1 MKIDPKSR
9 AVTSFFMVAA
19 VIVMLALAWS
29 VARDNSAATD
39 PAKPAETR
47 TLNGE

>member
-29 VARDNSAATD
+29 VARDNDAPEPDASQTS
-39 PAKPAETR
+39 K
-47 TLNGE
+47 

>member
-19 VIVMLALAWS
+19 IIVMAALAWS
-29 VARDNSAATD
+29 VSRDNAAEPEPQTTVD
-39 PAKPAETR
+39 PAVVTP
-47 TLNGE
+47 

>member
-19 VIVMLALAWS
+19 IVVMLALAWS
-29 VARDNSAATD
+29 VYRDNQAR
-39 PAKPAETR
+39 ETANQPIV
-47 TLNGE
+47 TPQD

>member
-19 VIVMLALAWS
+19 IVAMLALAWS
-29 VARDNSAATD
+29 VSRKDAAGDD
-39 PAKPAETR
+39 PPVQNIQTEQ
-47 TLNGE
+47 